1 MWLYLLGA
9 VTFLI
14 IKLRRV
20 LRRVKP
26 LSDEVYSS
34 RIVVD
39 NVQSGVAWVLAD
51 GNVGSVNHS
60 LAESLGRPPK
70 NLAGLPWRELFAPD
84 EDARLQEAYGRML
97 LSGKAWLDAHARRS
111 DGAVAWFQ
119 VLLIAVH
126 DHKTRFVG
134 HHCLVKDCTR
144 ERELEAELRVTRG
157 SVVTAG

>member
-34 RIVVD
+34 RIAVD

-51 GNVGSVNHS
+51 GTIGSVNQS
-60 LAESLGRPPK
+60 LTESLGSTPK
-70 NLAGLPWRELFAPD
+70 KLAGLPWRELFAAE
-84 EDARLQEAYGRML
+84 EDAALAHAYERML
-97 LSGKAWLDAHARRS
+97 LGGKAWLDARGRRADS
-111 DGAVAWFQ
+111 AVAWFQ
-119 VLLIAVH
+119 VLLVGVH
-126 DHKTRFVG
+126 DHKTRLVG
-134 HHCLVKDCTR
+134 HYCLMKDCTH
-144 ERELEAELRVTRG
+144 ERELEAELHAAQQEPV
-157 SVVTAG
+157 SVG